1 MAEGHSDLFAL
12 QNQLGQQSIDIN
24 EAKLEN
30 YNTKT
35 LLYNQLNNDEKEK
48 VSKDDQKDVEQDVI
62 KVPDVVKTAQALKEG
77 AGAFSRGTTRGLE
90 AAARAKGG
98 LTASEAVLGEGNVLR
113 NVGLRDVGSALAR
126 GARGAAKSIA
136 QSDAAQATKLFATET
151 FGKEGV
157 VGLKDIGGFEGI
169 AARTLAGE
177 AAGAGAELFGKVA
190 GKAVGQIG
198 TGIAVYEDFDNFIQT
213 GNIFN
218 SKNPD
223 GTIKKNTIGED
234 VGNLATIA
242 AGGLD
247 VLAAFT
253 GGALAPI
260 ALAANLAAATES
272 TIATTEA
279 DQADEKQDESNPP
292 PPKPPP
298 SQAPAAFAQY
308 GLLANQ
314 SHNPLNHIG

>member
-1 MAEGHSDLFAL
+1 MAEGHSDLFTL

-35 LLYNQLNNDEKEK
+35 LLYNQLNNNEKEK
-48 VSKDDQKDVEQDVI
+48 VSEDDRKDVESDIV
-62 KVPDVVKTAQALKEG
+62 KVPDVVKTAKALKEAG
-77 AGAFSRGTTRGLE
+77 GAFSRGTTRGLQ

-98 LTASEAVLGEGNVLR
+98 LTAGEAVLGEGNVLR

-136 QSDAAQATKLFATET
+136 ESEAAQGTKLF
-151 FGKEGV
+151 GEGSV
-157 VGLKDIGGFEGI
+157 ALKDIGGFEGI

-177 AAGAGAELFGKVA
+177 AAGAGAEIFGKVA

-198 TGIAVYEDFDNFIQT
+198 TGIAVYQDFDNLIQT

-218 SKNPD
+218 SKNAD

-234 VGNLATIA
+234 VGNIATIA

-292 PPKPPP
+292 PAKPPP

>member
-1 MAEGHSDLFAL
+1 MAQGHSDLFML
-12 QNQLGQQSIDIN
+12 QGQLGQQSIDMN

-35 LLYNQLNNDEKEK
+35 LLYNQLNKNEQAK
-48 VSKDDQKDVEQDVI
+48 VSEDDRKDAESDIV
-62 KVPDVVKTAQALKEG
+62 KVPDVVKTAKAL
-77 AGAFSRGTTRGLE
+77 
-90 AAARAKGG
+90 KGG
-98 LTASEAVLGEGNVLR
+98 LGAFGRGTARGLQQASKVGEGSL
-113 NVGLRDVGSALAR
+113 GAGDVGSALAR
-126 GARGAAKSIA
+126 GARGAGKSIA
-136 QSDAAQATKLFATET
+136 ASEAAKGTKLF
-151 FGKEGV
+151 GEGA
-157 VGLKDIGGFEGI
+157 VGLKEIGGFEGI

-177 AAGAGAELFGKVA
+177 AAGAGAEIFGKVA

-198 TGIAVYEDFDNFIQT
+198 TGIAVYQDFDNLIQT

-223 GTIKKNTIGED
+223 GSIKKQTVGED
-234 VGNLATIA
+234 IGNIATIA

-247 VLAAFT
+247 ILAAFT

-272 TIATTEA
+272 TVATTEA
-279 DQADEKQDESNPP
+279 DQADEKTDAKDPP
-292 PPKPPP
+292 PAKPPP
-298 SQAPAAFAQY
+298 SVAPAAFAQY

-314 SHNPLNHIG
+314 SHNPINHIG

>member
-1 MAEGHSDLFAL
+1 MAEGHADLFTL

-48 VSKDDQKDVEQDVI
+48 VSKDDQKDVEQDVL
-62 KVPDVVKTAQALKEG
+62 KVPDVVKTAQALKGG
-77 AGAFSRGTTRGLE
+77 AGAFVRGTSRGL
-90 AAARAKGG
+90 AQ
-98 LTASEAVLGEGNVLR
+98 ASKVGEGSL
-113 NVGLRDVGSALAR
+113 GAGDVASALAR
-126 GARGAAKSIA
+126 GARGAGKSIA
-136 QSDAAQATKLFATET
+136 ASDAAKGTKLFATET

-157 VGLKDIGGFEGI
+157 VGLKEIGGFEGI

-177 AAGAGAELFGKVA
+177 AAGAGAEIFGKVA

-198 TGIAVYEDFDNFIQT
+198 TGIAVYQDFDNFIQT

-223 GTIKKNTIGED
+223 GTIKKQTIGED

-279 DQADEKQDESNPP
+279 DQADEKTDESNPP

>member
-1 MAEGHSDLFAL
+1 MAQGHSDLFTL

-35 LLYNQLNNDEKEK
+35 LLYNQLNKNEQEK
-48 VSKDDQKDVEQDVI
+48 VSEDDRKDVESDIV
-62 KVPDVVKTAQALKEG
+62 KVPDVVKAAKAIKEAGGGFARGTYRGITQAAKVGEGSLG
-77 AGAFSRGTTRGLE
+77 AG
-90 AAARAKGG
+90 
-98 LTASEAVLGEGNVLR
+98 
-113 NVGLRDVGSALAR
+113 DIGSALGR
-126 GARGAAKSIA
+126 GARGAVKSLA
-136 QSDAAQATKLFATET
+136 QSDGAQGTKLF
-151 FGKEGV
+151 GEGSV
-157 VGLKDIGGFEGI
+157 ALKDIGGFEGI

-177 AAGAGAELFGKVA
+177 AAGAGAEIFGKVA

-198 TGIAVYEDFDNFIQT
+198 TGIAVYQDVDDFIQT

-218 SKNPD
+218 TKNPD
-223 GTIKKNTIGED
+223 GSIKKNTIGED
-234 VGNLATIA
+234 VGNIATIA
-242 AGGLD
+242 AGALD
-247 VLAAFT
+247 VAAAFT

-272 TIATTEA
+272 TVATTEA
-279 DQADEKQDESNPP
+279 DEADEKTDESNPP

-308 GLLANQ
+308 GLLANV
-314 SHNPLNHIG
+314 SHNPLNHIA